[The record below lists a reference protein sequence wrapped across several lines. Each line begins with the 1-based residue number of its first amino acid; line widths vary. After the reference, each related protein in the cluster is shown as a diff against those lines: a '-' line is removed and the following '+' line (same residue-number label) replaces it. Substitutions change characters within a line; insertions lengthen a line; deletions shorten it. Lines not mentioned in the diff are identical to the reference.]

1 VHVKIAALASVA
13 MLLPA
18 NAFAETVRIACTMER
33 LDKDGASLGT
43 QPLTLAYE
51 GDGATGVLIA
61 GSPWGEITFP
71 YAEYS
76 SGDTPGDYKIVGN
89 WPATILMPDMPALMA
104 CLQSKGRRGDLMF
117 LDTLS
122 QFVEECRV
130 AVPDGKEPAP
140 ANVEMTV
147 EVTGG
152 APDVY
157 IVRTY
162 EEESEVSG
170 HHIDIVSL
178 PQPKCVVSK

>member
-1 VHVKIAALASVA
+1 VHLKIAVLASIA
-13 MLLPA
+13 TLLPA
-18 NAFAETVRIACTMER
+18 NAMAETVRMTCTVER

-43 QPLTLAYE
+43 QPLTLVYE
-51 GDGATGVLIA
+51 GAATGVLTA

-76 SGDTPGDYKIVGN
+76 LGDAPGDYKIVGN

-104 CLQSKGRRGDLMF
+104 CLQSKGRPGDLMF

-130 AVPDGKEPAP
+130 AVPDGKEPVA

-152 APDVY
+152 EPDVY

-162 EEESEVSG
+162 EVESEVSG

-178 PQPKCVVSK
+178 PQPKCVVTR